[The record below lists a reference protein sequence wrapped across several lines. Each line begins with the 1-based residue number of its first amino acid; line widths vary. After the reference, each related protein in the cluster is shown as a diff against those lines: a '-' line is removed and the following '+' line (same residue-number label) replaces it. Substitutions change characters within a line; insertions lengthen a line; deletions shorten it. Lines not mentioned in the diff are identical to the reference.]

1 VKVPFTWRVT
11 GWFIVGS
18 SLEFPAGETK
28 ALKYFGEDLVPPS
41 TVRR

>member
-1 VKVPFTWRVT
+1 VKVPFTWKVT
-11 GWFIVGS
+11 GWFIVGW